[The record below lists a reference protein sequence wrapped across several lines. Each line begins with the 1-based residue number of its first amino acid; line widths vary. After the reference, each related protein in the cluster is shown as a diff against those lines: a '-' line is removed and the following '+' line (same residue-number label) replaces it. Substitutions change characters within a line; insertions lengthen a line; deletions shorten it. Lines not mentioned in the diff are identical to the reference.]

1 MSLQNG
7 YIFLLSTFDDVSPIQ
22 INTGLQGPLC
32 MEWSNSREYLA
43 VSGITVSS
51 TKGNQPEFINSLKFY
66 NEKGMLLFSTIMP
79 DKQVSVHLGKWN
91 Y

>member
-1 MSLQNG
+1 MAVSLQNG

-32 MEWSNSREYLA
+32 IEWSNSREYLA

-51 TKGNQPEFINSLKFY
+51 TNGNQPEYTNVLKFY
-66 NEKGMLLFSTIMP
+66 NERGILLYTSIIP
-79 DKQVSVHLGKWN
+79 DKHVSISAYL
-91 Y
+91 